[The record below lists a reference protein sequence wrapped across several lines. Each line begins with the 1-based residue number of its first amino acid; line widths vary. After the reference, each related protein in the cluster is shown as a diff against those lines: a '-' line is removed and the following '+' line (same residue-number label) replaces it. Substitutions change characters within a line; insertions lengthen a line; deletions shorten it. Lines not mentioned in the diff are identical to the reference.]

1 MPRCSHCGLDHP
13 MDESVCPITEESL
26 QELGPCG
33 TTIDRYEIER
43 WLGGGGFGAVYRARH
58 AVMDRTVALKLLHKG
73 SRTTTRARE
82 RFFQEAKAAAAI
94 GHPNIVQVFDAG
106 VAPNGIAFLAMELI
120 DGCSLFDLLAVECL
134 PVRRS
139 LEIVLEVL
147 EALVAAHRVGIIH
160 RDVKPGNIMLAGTE
174 VDGSRS
180 EDRVKLVDF
189 GISKVRS
196 HPSAQQFTR
205 SNASMGSPGY
215 AAPEQ
220 YVSARDV
227 DVRADVYSVGVV
239 LYRLLSG
246 ELPFDADSYE
256 KMIVQVCTEDPPSIM
271 KKLPELDP
279 RLGATID
286 RALSRDR
293 KNRHESAEA
302 MAAELRV
309 VLETIPKSM
318 PSVRPR
324 EAVVSAAVTTP
335 LEREPRALTPKDP
348 VPLEATVPARTLG
361 LSDPKTTKAV
371 SSPKA
376 IASRR
381 RRALAAGAFFAMVVG
396 GAGIL
401 WSMDRDRSQAASS
414 EAPQTARPAGAGS
427 ADPAAGND
435 PHRPEAPAASATDS
449 MASTSTSGSSDSSAP
464 VPLPSAP
471 PATAISSPS
480 RTDLRRRPHTKARVV
495 RRVPDTSAEESRGES
510 ARPRATDHA
519 SSSPRRSGFG
529 AEDLEPF

>member
-106 VAPNGIAFLAMELI
+106 VAPNGVAFLAMELI

-139 LEIVLEVL
+139 LEIVLAVL
-147 EALVAAHRVGIIH
+147 EALAAAHRVGIIH

-196 HPSAQQFTR
+196 HPSAQHFTR

-256 KMIVQVCTEDPPSIM
+256 QMIVQVCTEDPPSIT

-293 KNRHESAEA
+293 ENRHESAET
-302 MAAELRV
+302 MAGELRV
-309 VLETIPKSM
+309 VLDTLSVAM
-318 PSVRPR
+318 PSARPR
-324 EAVVSAAVTTP
+324 ELVSAAVTTP
-335 LEREPRALTPKDP
+335 LERTPRALTAEAR
-348 VPLEATVPARTLG
+348 PLAATVPARTWG
-361 LSDPKTTKAV
+361 LSEPKTTKSV
-371 SSPKA
+371 SSPKT
-376 IASRR
+376 IVSRR
-381 RRALAAGAFFAMVVG
+381 RRALAAGAFVAMMVG

-401 WSMDRDRSQAASS
+401 WSMDRDQSPAAVLEDSETASPAGDRSVDPVAGADLRRS
-414 EAPQTARPAGAGS
+414 EASAGS
-427 ADPAAGND
+427 AA
-435 PHRPEAPAASATDS
+435 DS
-449 MASTSTSGSSDSSAP
+449 VASTADASHSSAP
-464 VPLPSAP
+464 VS
-471 PATAISSPS
+471 SSPPHTPTS
-480 RTDLRRRPHTKARVV
+480 SPTAARQRPHTKARIV
-495 RRVPDTSAEESRGES
+495 RRAPPPSAADTREVVTP
-510 ARPRATDHA
+510 PRATDHA
-519 SSSPRRSGFG
+519 PGSTRRAGFG